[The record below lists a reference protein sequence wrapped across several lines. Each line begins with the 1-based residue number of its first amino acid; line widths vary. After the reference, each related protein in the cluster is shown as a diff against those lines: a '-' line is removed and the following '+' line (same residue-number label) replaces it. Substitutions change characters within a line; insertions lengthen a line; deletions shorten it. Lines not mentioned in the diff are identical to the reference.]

1 MLSHAEQLAV
11 AAAAAAQGHTRPW
24 AYMLSHEAMGAV
36 EQDAPAEAVVPPVLA
51 EEAEP
56 EPEQDEEAE
65 AGVPPVLARWLAL
78 AAALGQLRRAEAR
91 LGQMVMRLL
100 GEAVP
105 RRNRA

>member
-11 AAAAAAQGHTRPW
+11 AAVAAAQGHTGPW
-24 AYMLSHEAMGAV
+24 AYGAMVAV

-100 GEAVP
+100 GDAVP